1 MDTVLFQRSRKMSQ
15 CVLVREFSPEEAVS
29 LEVKKH
35 VDALQGYG
43 FSVLWGGAKP
53 VLQRVRASGE
63 VPSRDEVSEIV
74 SRLLASG
81 LKKSGVAL
89 LVGVTRE
96 TVRRWETKGG
106 DISIDA
112 WKSLKRLASQAKSA
126 SPNDL
131 RAEARGAAIASRNA
145 RRVSDRV
152 ATQDKYLEITTRRDS
167 GESVRSLAREFGVTE
182 ARIYQISREVRLQ
195 TSA

>member
-29 LEVKKH
+29 LEVRKH
-35 VDALQGYG
+35 VEALQGYG

-53 VLQRVRASGE
+53 ALQRARVSD

-74 SRLLASG
+74 SRLLSSG

-106 DISIDA
+106 DISVDA
-112 WKSLKRLASQAKSA
+112 WKSLKRLASRAKSA

-167 GESVRSLAREFGVTE
+167 GESVSSLAREFGVTE
-182 ARIYQISREVRLQ
+182 ARIYQISRTVRLQ

>member
-1 MDTVLFQRSRKMSQ
+1 MSQ

-29 LEVKKH
+29 LEVRKH
-35 VDALQGYG
+35 VEALQGYG

-53 VLQRVRASGE
+53 ALQRARVSD

-74 SRLLASG
+74 SRLLSSG

-106 DISIDA
+106 DISVDA
-112 WKSLKRLASQAKSA
+112 WKSLKRLASRAKSA

-167 GESVRSLAREFGVTE
+167 GESVSSLAREFGVTE
-182 ARIYQISREVRLQ
+182 ARIYQISRTVRLQ

>member
-1 MDTVLFQRSRKMSQ
+1 MDTVLFSRSRKMSQ

-29 LEVKKH
+29 LEVRKH
-35 VDALQGYG
+35 VEALQGYG
-43 FSVLWGGAKP
+43 FAVLWGGAKP
-53 VLQRVRASGE
+53 ALQRVRVND

-81 LKKSGVAL
+81 LKKSGVAS

-96 TVRRWETKGG
+96 TVRRWEAKGG

-112 WKSLKRLASQAKSA
+112 WKSLKRLASRAKSA

-152 ATQDKYLEITTRRDS
+152 AVQDKYLEITTRRDS
-167 GESVRSLAREFGVTE
+167 GESVKSLAREFGVTE
-182 ARIYQISREVRLQ
+182 ARIYQISRTVRLQ

>member
-1 MDTVLFQRSRKMSQ
+1 MSQ

-29 LEVKKH
+29 LEVRKH
-35 VDALQGYG
+35 VEALQGFG
-43 FSVLWGGAKP
+43 FSVLWGGDKP
-53 VLQRVRASGE
+53 ALQRVRD
-63 VPSRDEVSEIV
+63 VPSRERVSEIV
-74 SRLLASG
+74 SGLLEGG
-81 LKKSGVAL
+81 LKKSGVAS

-96 TVRRWETKGG
+96 TVRRWETKGS

-112 WKSLKRLASQAKSA
+112 WKSLKRLASRAKSA
-126 SPNDL
+126 SPNEL
-131 RAEARGAAIASRNA
+131 KAEARGAVIASRNA

-167 GESVRSLAREFGVTE
+167 GESVRSLAKEFGVTE